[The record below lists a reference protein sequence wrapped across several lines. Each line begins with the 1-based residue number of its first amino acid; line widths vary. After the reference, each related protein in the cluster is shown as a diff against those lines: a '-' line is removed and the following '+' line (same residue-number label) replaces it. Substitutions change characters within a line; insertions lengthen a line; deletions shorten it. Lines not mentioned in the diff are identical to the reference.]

1 MQYLTM
7 ARAARS
13 LPKRVRA
20 GRARPT
26 PTATDY
32 PVLLQYRLSTPFSLS
47 DLRKGFRE
55 RIGRAPRRQSRARCA
70 RGAPIARPR
79 VAPDALRA
87 CALPHRVRSSVSVGE
102 WETRNDAKRR
112 VLTRFFPRCG
122 VVRDEHPRARGVGH
136 FGASGE
142 MQHPRV
148 YRAFWPHSRRSPR
161 RSPRTRRPDALAPRG
176 GAPRARLRFIRTA
189 LARSRRRRCLAT
201 LRVCRR
207 SRAPRRGA
215 RRLRRRSPLR
225 ARRPRP
231 SSRARPRLRGAR
243 RGVSAPRS
251 PRSRRSSRPSASRAQ
266 PSPGR
271 PLPSPTSSLTR
282 RPAIGSRR
290 GGSPRRLAGAARTA
304 RW

>member
-1 MQYLTM
+1 MRKR
-7 ARAARS
+7 RAY
-13 LPKRVRA
+13 RA
-20 GRARPT
+20 SSSRPGC
-26 PTATDY
+26 P
-32 PVLLQYRLSTPFSLS
+32 P
-47 DLRKGFRE
+47 
-55 RIGRAPRRQSRARCA
+55 
-70 RGAPIARPR
+70 
-79 VAPDALRA
+79 
-87 CALPHRVRSSVSVGE
+87 RVRSPAPCALECESGVRVG
-102 WETRNDAKRR
+102 DAKRR
-112 VLTRFFPRCG
+112 ETTRADEVFSTLR
-122 VVRDEHPRARGVGH
+122 VIVRDEHPRARGVVH

-251 PRSRRSSRPSASRAQ
+251 PRSRRSSRPSASRAR